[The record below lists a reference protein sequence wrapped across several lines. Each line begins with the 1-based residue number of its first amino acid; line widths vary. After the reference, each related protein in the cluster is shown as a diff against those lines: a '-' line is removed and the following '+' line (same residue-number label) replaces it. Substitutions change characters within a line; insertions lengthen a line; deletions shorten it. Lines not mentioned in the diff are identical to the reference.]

1 MNKPKTILI
10 CSLAVVF
17 SLVLVVNGIT
27 QQNPGS
33 DTPYDESLYGPEE
46 TIVWTSPGEAKFNH
60 YSHTSLGYSCDDCH
74 FDIFDMVTGAAKEAG
89 DFNHTAFSEG
99 KYCGTCHDGSM
110 VFGTT
115 TSCGECHSAPL
126 ESTVFTYPVKA
137 VLFDHNVHVDRGGIS
152 CEACHTEVF
161 TMKQGSVEEAERK
174 QMITEQGK
182 REYLE
187 QIHTRYCGSCHD
199 GGQAFGY
206 LTRCTVC
213 HIGGKAYREL
223 EGRPAEKWY

>member
-10 CSLAVVF
+10 CSLVVMI
-17 SLVLVVNGIT
+17 SLLFVVNGTT
-27 QQNPGS
+27 QQRSGA
-33 DTPYDESLYGPEE
+33 DTPYDESLYGPEA
-46 TIVWTSPGEAKFNH
+46 TTLWASPVQGKFDH
-60 YSHTSLGYSCDDCH
+60 YSHTSMGLSCDACH
-74 FDIFDMVTGAAKEAG
+74 FDLFEMETGAAPRAG
-89 DFNHTAFSEG
+89 DFNHAVFAEG
-99 KYCGTCHDGSM
+99 KYCGACHDGSM
-110 VFGTT
+110 AFGTT
-115 TSCGECHSAPL
+115 SRCGECHNAPT
-126 ESTVFTYPVKA
+126 EPTFFTYPVKA
-137 VLFDHNVHVDRGGIS
+137 VIFDHDVHVDRGGIS

-174 QMITEQGK
+174 QMIAEQGK

-223 EGRPAEKWY
+223 QGISPEKWY